1 MKTSTKVL
9 LVLVPALAIGIIVI
23 TKVMFSKPAPRQVS
37 SMNPRP
43 SPPETHEK
51 GDYSPV
57 SIARDQCR
65 KLTNALRTFHAKR
78 GTRPLPEG
86 SPADEGRAFVV
97 DAAMLEALNGSNKG
111 LNEAG
116 VNYLSG
122 AGLTTALLPG
132 QFFVAFDFDGDGSIS
147 DPSAPGKPVSQ
158 DILVWSAG
166 EDGKPETWADN
177 AYAWQKQ

>member
-1 MKTSTKVL
+1 MSRPTKI
-9 LVLVPALAIGIIVI
+9 LVAVSVLAIGAFLAS
-23 TKVMFSKPAPRQVS
+23 KVMFTTPPNTDEEAMS
-37 SMNPRP
+37 RP
-43 SPPETHEK
+43 IPPEVHGK

-65 KLTNALRTFHAKR
+65 KLTNAIRTFHAKR
-78 GTRPLPEG
+78 GMRPLPEG
-86 SPADEGRAFVV
+86 TPADEKRVFVV
-97 DAAMLEALNGSNKG
+97 DAAMLEALNGSQKS

-122 AGLTTALLPG
+122 AGLTQALSPG
-132 QFFVAFDFDGDGSIS
+132 KFYVAFDFDGDGSIS
-147 DPSAPGKPVSQ
+147 DPSAPDKSVSQ
-158 DILVWSAG
+158 DILVWNSG